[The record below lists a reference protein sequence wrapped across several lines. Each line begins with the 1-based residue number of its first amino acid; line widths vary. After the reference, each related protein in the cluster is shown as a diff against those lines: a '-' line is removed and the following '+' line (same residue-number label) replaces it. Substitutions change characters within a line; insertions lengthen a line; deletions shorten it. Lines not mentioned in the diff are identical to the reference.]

1 MHDITPTNAVM
12 RQPNRSTNDP
22 VNGPRENIKAN
33 PTEPTQAGRE
43 QNSLNHCAVTVS
55 GYSQTC
61 IMRPSFTRSPSIKLS
76 LAIFPEIISLNY
88 CSYFFYYLHLYKRSF
103 WQDVSYLSASDTLC
117 MAISGS
123 VMG

>member
-1 MHDITPTNAVM
+1 MAILVARDESKRPLTHDIPPTNAVM

-55 GYSQTC
+55 GYSQTR
-61 IMRPSFTRSPSIKLS
+61 IMQPSFTRSPSIRLS
-76 LAIFPEIISLNY
+76 LAIVPEIISLNF
-88 CSYFFYYLHLYKRSF
+88 CKTDLLSNRSHLF
-103 WQDVSYLSASDTLC
+103 
-117 MAISGS
+117 
-123 VMG
+123 

>member
-1 MHDITPTNAVM
+1 MAILVARDESKRPLTHDIPPTNAVM

-55 GYSQTC
+55 GYSHTC
-61 IMRPSFTRSPSIKLS
+61 IMRPSFTQSPSIKLS
-76 LAIFPEIISLNY
+76 LAIVPEIISLNF
-88 CSYFFYYLHLYKRSF
+88 CKTDLLSNRSDLF
-103 WQDVSYLSASDTLC
+103 
-117 MAISGS
+117 
-123 VMG
+123 